1 MSCNSPISIL
11 AQAPYHR
18 TSIPQVLARPS
29 CVAMKAVN
37 FKNMP
42 SLTALQVTAHGMKAV
57 KTMKA
62 MKTTALH
69 LFLWKVPLKNHFSH

>member
-1 MSCNSPISIL
+1 MSCNSTISIL
-11 AQAPYHR
+11 AQAPHHR

-29 CVAMKAVN
+29 CVAMKAV
-37 FKNMP
+37 
-42 SLTALQVTAHGMKAV
+42 

-69 LFLWKVPLKNHFSH
+69 LFVWKVPLK